1 MLKIYWRK
9 NCMSSKQALAW
20 LETHR
25 IEMTC
30 IEISKISRYELKDL
44 LLLTDNGFD
53 DVLKNRRTM
62 NARTRAA
69 VNSIDTMSFEEAID
83 YLDEH
88 VEILQTPIITGKKQ
102 LFVGFNESEIR
113 QFIPSKHR
121 KLDMIRKNNSMQA
134 KE

>member
-1 MLKIYWRK
+1 
-9 NCMSSKQALAW
+9 
-20 LETHR
+20 
-25 IEMTC
+25 
-30 IEISKISRYELKDL
+30 
-44 LLLTDNGFD
+44 
-53 DVLKNRRTM
+53 M